1 MEMLGMLPTS
11 WPRMLVFLWL
21 MVRPNSLQVSAK
33 VIISRCKAF
42 SLCAVKAASSANS
55 ISLISTFRTLVSAQR
70 RARLKRFPS
79 FLVHTIFWPAKG
91 VRQQYRKKDVQE
103 FEYKYT
109 ALFHSA
115 LDWEGVWG
123 WAILLD
129 GFLHV
134 FMAGKT
140 LSSLGAWGGIP
151 SSAREWI
158 TPSCWLGSKAL
169 LWSIKAIYRG
179 FLCSA
184 PDTFPAAASGKRSCQ
199 LLTFLPW
206 TRTEPQGTPFLLA
219 SVTYSTLHG
228 QRPSQWYWGEI
239 FHGVCYSRCGVPC
252 LLVL

>member
-1 MEMLGMLPTS
+1 M
-11 WPRMLVFLWL
+11 W
-21 MVRPNSLQVSAK
+21 LQVHGP
-33 VIISRCKAF
+33 V
-42 SLCAVKAASSANS
+42 SLRSWLGR
-55 ISLISTFRTLVSAQR
+55 SL
-70 RARLKRFPS
+70 RLSHPTGRF
-79 FLVHTIFWPAKG
+79 LAC
-91 VRQQYRKKDVQE
+91 
-103 FEYKYT
+103 
-109 ALFHSA
+109 
-115 LDWEGVWG
+115 
-123 WAILLD
+123 
-129 GFLHV
+129 LH
-134 FMAGKT
+134 GKT
-140 LSSLGAWGGIP
+140 LSSLGAWEGIR

-252 LLVL
+252 LLVNWQLSK

>member
-1 MEMLGMLPTS
+1 MWVQVHGPVSLRSWLGRSLRLSHPTG
-11 WPRMLVFLWL
+11 RFL
-21 MVRPNSLQVSAK
+21 A
-33 VIISRCKAF
+33 C
-42 SLCAVKAASSANS
+42 
-55 ISLISTFRTLVSAQR
+55 
-70 RARLKRFPS
+70 
-79 FLVHTIFWPAKG
+79 
-91 VRQQYRKKDVQE
+91 
-103 FEYKYT
+103 
-109 ALFHSA
+109 
-115 LDWEGVWG
+115 
-123 WAILLD
+123 
-129 GFLHV
+129 LH
-134 FMAGKT
+134 GKT
-140 LSSLGAWGGIP
+140 LSSLGAWEGIP

-184 PDTFPAAASGKRSCQ
+184 PDTFPAPASGKRSCQ